1 MRKNKQKTLTF
12 DVMDAKMFWLSAY
25 LILIMPFFGSAQ
37 VCDDFSD
44 GDFTDNP
51 RWVGSESLFIIN
63 KDNQLQLNAESAGN
77 AELFCDLDIANDVA
91 DGNFEWRFWLKEA
104 FSPSANN
111 FCDIYLSDKYFVR
124 FGEAGSNDVVDLQR
138 VDGET
143 AVSVCRGTDTFIAAS
158 FSAFFKVT
166 RDAEGLWK
174 IFVDKNGNDDYLIEA
189 QGVDKTFEPSGNFG
203 IKAVFSASNAKKIY
217 LDDVYAGP
225 LVIDSEPPC
234 LNNLIVLKYNK
245 IQLDFNEPLDE
256 TFALDADNFTVD
268 NNIGSPM
275 YVEYN
280 GNNRSSLILSFANTI
295 EEGVCY
301 KLIINKIQDLSGN
314 ISQDVDCEFVHYEF
328 HENDVLIN
336 EIMADPEPSVGL
348 PSWEFIELY
357 NTTEHPINIKDWV
370 LVVGNSEKIITQDI
384 DIQSESFVILCKEDA
399 IPFLSEYGE
408 CVGFSSFSITN
419 AGVGL
424 VLKDNDLKV
433 ISSVDFAVSWY
444 RDASK
449 ADGGWSL
456 EQIDPH
462 SPCLEAENWCASCD
476 PKGGTPG
483 AVNSVDGDNIVYPD
497 IDYVNVLSPNSI
509 EIIFNQKMDMSSLKN
524 SENYKI
530 LEFDAN
536 PYEVIP
542 SQDNCKSVTLLFQQ
556 VFLFHKFYKILV
568 FGSTNCSGVPVLD
581 GCDYAFGLPD
591 EAVRGDVVI
600 NEILF
605 DPISPAADYV
615 EIYNRSDKVLNI
627 SNLKLGMVRSSFPN
641 PPDTTIKNICSENRL
656 LLPGEYLL
664 LTTTPEVIAAQYE
677 CPTERFMQMESFPSY
692 PNEGATVV
700 LFHDSEVIDFMSY
713 SSDSHYPLLTVTKGV
728 SLERV
733 SPDINSE
740 DLANWHS
747 AAAPLYGTP
756 GYKNS
761 VFVDENSEK
770 TDKVVIFPS
779 VFSPDNDGFDDVT
792 TINLTSYSSD
802 YTAKV
807 TVFDSRGGF
816 INFLVLGQNIG
827 HQSLFV
833 WDGTDENGNIVP
845 VGIYIIYIELFDLQG
860 VIERI
865 KKTVVV
871 AEK

>member
-1 MRKNKQKTLTF
+1 MKQENL
-12 DVMDAKMFWLSAY
+12 
-25 LILIMPFFGSAQ
+25 
-37 VCDDFSD
+37 
-44 GDFTDNP
+44 
-51 RWVGSESLFIIN
+51 
-63 KDNQLQLNAESAGN
+63 
-77 AELFCDLDIANDVA
+77 
-91 DGNFEWRFWLKEA
+91 LKEQ
-104 FSPSANN
+104 
-111 FCDIYLSDKYFVR
+111 C
-124 FGEAGSNDVVDLQR
+124 
-138 VDGET
+138 
-143 AVSVCRGTDTFIAAS
+143 
-158 FSAFFKVT
+158 
-166 RDAEGLWK
+166 
-174 IFVDKNGNDDYLIEA
+174 
-189 QGVDKTFEPSGNFG
+189 
-203 IKAVFSASNAKKIY
+203 
-217 LDDVYAGP
+217 
-225 LVIDSEPPC
+225 
-234 LNNLIVLKYNK
+234 
-245 IQLDFNEPLDE
+245 
-256 TFALDADNFTVD
+256 
-268 NNIGSPM
+268 
-275 YVEYN
+275 
-280 GNNRSSLILSFANTI
+280 
-295 EEGVCY
+295 
-301 KLIINKIQDLSGN
+301 
-314 ISQDVDCEFVHYEF
+314 
-328 HENDVLIN
+328 
-336 EIMADPEPSVGL
+336 
-348 PSWEFIELY
+348 
-357 NTTEHPINIKDWV
+357 
-370 LVVGNSEKIITQDI
+370 
-384 DIQSESFVILCKEDA
+384 
-399 IPFLSEYGE
+399 
-408 CVGFSSFSITN
+408 
-419 AGVGL
+419 
-424 VLKDNDLKV
+424 
-433 ISSVDFAVSWY
+433 
-444 RDASK
+444 
-449 ADGGWSL
+449 
-456 EQIDPH
+456 
-462 SPCLEAENWCASCD
+462 
-476 PKGGTPG
+476 
-483 AVNSVDGDNIVYPD
+483 
-497 IDYVNVLSPNSI
+497 
-509 EIIFNQKMDMSSLKN
+509 
-524 SENYKI
+524 
-530 LEFDAN
+530 
-536 PYEVIP
+536 
-542 SQDNCKSVTLLFQQ
+542 
-556 VFLFHKFYKILV
+556 
-568 FGSTNCSGVPVLD
+568 
-581 GCDYAFGLPD
+581 YAFGLPD